1 MLVSQSCP
9 ALCDPLDC
17 IPPGSSCPW
26 AFMPELLFPDTISH
40 FKESRLLEK
49 QLIPHLRQKL
59 SHMSWGMWLCWK
71 RKKPSDTNG
80 ITSEASRG
88 QLEGLPLAKNGTVLN
103 KKSMP
108 WAEITVNWIKIH
120 QFIMIHKQKK
130 TLLVSLLML
139 LTFKCWIPTKK
150 GEESKHLSCLTCVDC
165 SSG

>member
-1 MLVSQSCP
+1 MLQAPFNSILFIFSDVVLMKIIVIFLNNFMTFIHLILSVGFTKGTQQHHLSMV
-9 ALCDPLDC
+9 
-17 IPPGSSCPW
+17 GSGQ
-26 AFMPELLFPDTISH
+26 M
-40 FKESRLLEK
+40 R
-49 QLIPHLRQKL
+49 
-59 SHMSWGMWLCWK
+59 CWK

-88 QLEGLPLAKNGTVLN
+88 QLEGLPLVKNGTVLN

-108 WAEITVNWIKIH
+108 QAEITVDWIKIH
-120 QFIMIHKQKK
+120 QFIIIHKQKK